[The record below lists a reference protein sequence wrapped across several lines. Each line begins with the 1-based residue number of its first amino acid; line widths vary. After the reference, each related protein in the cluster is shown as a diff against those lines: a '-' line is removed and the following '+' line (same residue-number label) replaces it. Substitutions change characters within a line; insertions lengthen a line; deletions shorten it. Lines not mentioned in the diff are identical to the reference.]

1 MQKANFCLFCETIR
15 MSLTARIGNR
25 EWENKTVNRKLKGK
39 FFYFFYFLVL
49 DLHIF
54 FIDIKVLYQKCS
66 KFKERNELMTRKEVT
81 FEQQIL
87 FKDKHTNVFSR
98 RIEAIMFLILQKFCS
113 AWGLRTAHCFR
124 RGVYSF
130 WCSLVLLYEQTI
142 ISHFM

>member
-1 MQKANFCLFCETIR
+1 

-39 FFYFFYFLVL
+39 FFFFYFLVL

-98 RIEAIMFLILQKFCS
+98 RIEAIMFLILQIFCS
-113 AWGLRTAHCFR
+113 A
-124 RGVYSF
+124 
-130 WCSLVLLYEQTI
+130 
-142 ISHFM
+142 

>member
-1 MQKANFCLFCETIR
+1 

-39 FFYFFYFLVL
+39 FFFFYFLVL
-49 DLHIF
+49 DFHIF

-87 FKDKHTNVFSR
+87 FKDKQTNVFSR
-98 RIEAIMFLILQKFCS
+98 RIEAIMFLILQVFCS

-124 RGVYSF
+124 RG
-130 WCSLVLLYEQTI
+130 CSLVLLYEQTI